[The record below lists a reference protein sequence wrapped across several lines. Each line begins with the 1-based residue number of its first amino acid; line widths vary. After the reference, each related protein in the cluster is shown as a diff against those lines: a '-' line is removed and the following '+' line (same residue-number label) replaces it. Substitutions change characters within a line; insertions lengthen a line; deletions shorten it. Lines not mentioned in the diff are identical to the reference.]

1 MLTDRDIDADR
12 KAWEDDVPPYDDAFI
27 ASYGDDGEVAFIASY
42 GDDGEVPPLDVPDAD
57 RPAPLPS
64 TPVASA
70 EPAPAPTPSAS
81 AAPASAAPEAPM
93 ASGDGGS
100 DQDSPVDPKEVLESI
115 WGNVTFK

>member
-1 MLTDRDIDADR
+1 MLADRDIDADR

-27 ASYGDDGEVAFIASY
+27 ASYGG
-42 GDDGEVPPLDVPDAD
+42 DGEVPPFDVPDAD
-57 RPAPLPS
+57 RSAPLPS